1 MVKAEQ
7 SFFSEPVGDLAKTF
21 GAFYTDAQIAD
32 FLVWWAIR
40 SHRDTILDPSFGGGV
55 FLRSASVTIRRLGG
69 EPADQVHGVEIDP
82 DVHAEIGDKLSEE
95 FGVMREN
102 LLLADFFSLDAS
114 SDRQVDVVVGNPPFI
129 RYHRFSGETRMRAL
143 NRAASQG
150 VRLSAL
156 SSSWAPFLVHS
167 IAMIKSG
174 GRLAMVVPME
184 IAHAVYAQPVLNHL
198 CRSFGKVSFLT
209 FRKKLFPDLSEDTL
223 LLLGE
228 NKGARSSSFH
238 KLDLAHSGELA
249 QIQRQGRL
257 PWRRDSRMNT
267 QAVSEG
273 HERLIEYLIPK
284 KARELYREL
293 KSSHLVKPL
302 GELADVGIGY
312 VTGANEFFHLSYDD
326 AKRWKIPESYL
337 RPAVRR
343 GRALAGLRFCER
355 DWKNASE
362 LGEAGFL
369 LLIESQND
377 LPEGVLKYVKRGET
391 EGVNRSYKC
400 RSRSP
405 WFCVPHVYQ
414 PDGFLTYM
422 SGSLPLLVAN
432 DACVVAPNSLHI
444 LRLHGQSPM
453 TCDAIAASWQTSLT
467 RLSVEI
473 EGHAMGGGMLKIEPS
488 EAERVLVAISKGSTR
503 RLDKLARELDV
514 LVRAGDQKI
523 AQMQADKAIL
533 KNIIGLTKRDS
544 DLLRSAADDLRTRRY
559 SRSTPA

>member
-1 MVKAEQ
+1 MVKAKE
-7 SFFSEPVGDLAKTF
+7 SFYSDPEGELAKAF

-32 FLVWWAIR
+32 FLVWWAVR
-40 SHRDTILDPSFGGGV
+40 SACDTIMDPSFGGGV
-55 FLRSASVTIRRLGG
+55 FLRSASVAITRLGG
-69 EPADQVHGVEIDP
+69 EPADQILGVEIDSS
-82 DVHAEIGDKLSEE
+82 VHSEIGDKLSEE
-95 FGVMREN
+95 FGVKREN
-102 LLLADFFSLDAS
+102 LLLADFFSLDVS
-114 SDRQVDVVVGNPPFI
+114 SDRQVDVIVGNPPFI
-129 RYHRFSGETRMRAL
+129 RYHRFSGDTRIRAL

-167 IAMIKSG
+167 IAMVKSG

-184 IAHAVYAQPVLNHL
+184 IAHAVYAQPVLHHL
-198 CRSFGKVSFLT
+198 CRSFGKVTFLT

-228 NKGARSSSFH
+228 NKGAKSSKFH
-238 KLDLAHSGELA
+238 KLDLAHSGQLA
-249 QIQRQGRL
+249 KIQRQGRL
-257 PWRRDSRMNT
+257 PSHRHSRMNT

-293 KSSHLVKPL
+293 KSSPLIKPL

-312 VTGANEFFHLSYDD
+312 VTGANEFFHLSYEDIE
-326 AKRWKIPESYL
+326 RWGIPDEYL

-355 DWKNASE
+355 DWKKALE
-362 LGEAGFL
+362 IGEAGFL
-369 LLIESQND
+369 LLIESRNS
-377 LPEGVLKYVKRGET
+377 LSEGVLRYVKHGEVA
-391 EGVNRSYKC
+391 GVNGSYKC

-405 WFCVPHVYQ
+405 WYCVPHVYQ

-444 LRLHGQSPM
+444 LRLRDQTPM

-503 RLDKLARELDV
+503 RLDKLAKDLDI

-523 AQMQADKAIL
+523 AQMLADEAIL
-533 KNIIGLTKRDS
+533 KDIIGLSKRDS
-544 DLLRSAADDLRTRRY
+544 VLLLSAADELRIRRY
-559 SRSTPA
+559 SRSTAA